1 MLYNILMYTSLRPPL
16 DDEPLNQLLQVL
28 PYGEDTTSAIADLP

>member
-1 MLYNILMYTSLRPPL
+1 MYQVTIKYQKAL

-28 PYGEDTTSAIADLP
+28 PYGIGEDTSAIADLP